1 MKTIYKVV
9 VLILFFQV
17 GFSQNSTRK
26 TVHGQAVN
34 DSIRVE
40 NVVVFNINT
49 NKGKIVNPDGSFEV
63 LAKAKDTLVFSSL
76 SYKPVKMVLTQK
88 QIDDPLFVVILEV
101 FYSQLNE
108 VVINNKSTHPID
120 GKSQKIVDKQYVTDA
135 KSSPKNQYIYDGT
148 IVNGVNFVRLYKDVL
163 TVLKKKNPKKSSFTT
178 EYNFTEKA
186 LQQTDYSF
194 FTKTLNLNDEEIKLF
209 LLYCE
214 NDVEVKTILKS
225 KSNFEMMD
233 FMIKKNKEFKKLKQS

>member
-9 VLILFFQV
+9 VLILFFQI
-17 GFSQNSTRK
+17 GFSQNSLRK
-26 TVHGQAVN
+26 IVHGQAVN
-34 DSIRVE
+34 DSIRVK

-88 QIDDPLFVVILEV
+88 QIDDPILLVLLEV

-108 VVINNKSTHPID
+108 VVINNKSAHPIG
-120 GKSQKIVDKQYVTDA
+120 GKSQKIVDKQYVADA

-163 TVLKKKNPKKSSFTT
+163 SVLKKKNPKKSSFTSQS
-178 EYNFTEKA
+178 NFTEKA
-186 LQQTDYSF
+186 LQQTNYTF

-209 LLYCE
+209 LMYCE
-214 NDVEVKTILKS
+214 NDIEANAVLKLKS
-225 KSNFEMMD
+225 DFELMD